1 MKWSKLFCILFGI
14 CAASCSLCITSFA
27 VSSSDDVA
35 ADDLSGTTVYVI
47 QQDDYTFTVLD
58 DVDLLQADEDP
69 GLFVISGSRAAALQI
84 GDTPPSDP
92 LFYGSGWITGTDS
105 ELGRVTLYFPI
116 SYQSGYWG
124 TDRNGYLFNVSSS
137 SISGY
142 LNGVYNN
149 SVSASAFSYPRYKVS
164 SGSSYQYVNLYLK
177 PENSNMEIATELSP
191 KYSVSDFL
199 PFVVVLGLGVMIVCF
214 TKRW

>member
-27 VSSSDDVA
+27 EYSSDEA
-35 ADDLSGTTVYVI
+35 ALDSTGTTIYVI
-47 QQDDYTFTVLD
+47 QQDDYTFSVLD
-58 DVDLLQADEDP
+58 DVADLVAEEDP
-69 GLFVISGSRAAALQI
+69 GLFVLSGSRSSTVEI

-92 LFYGSGWITGTDS
+92 LFYGSGWITGTDA

-124 TDRNGYLFNVSSS
+124 TDRNGYLYNVSSS
-137 SISGY
+137 SMSGY
-142 LNGVYNN
+142 LSGVYNN
-149 SVSASAFSYPRYKVS
+149 SVSASAFSYPRYRVY
-164 SGSSYQYVNLYLK
+164 SGNSYQYVDLYLI
-177 PENSNMEIATELSP
+177 PENSNMEIATELTS

-199 PFVVVLGLGVMIVCF
+199 PYVVILGLGVMIVCF